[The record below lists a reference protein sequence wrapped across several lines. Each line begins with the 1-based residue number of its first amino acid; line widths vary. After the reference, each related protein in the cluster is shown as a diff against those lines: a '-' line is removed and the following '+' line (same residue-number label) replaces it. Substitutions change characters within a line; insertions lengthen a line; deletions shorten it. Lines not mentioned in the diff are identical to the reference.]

1 MKGLIEMRKN
11 SVIAAVTALCL
22 TAGSLLF
29 AADLSGAVVYG
40 AEGDPVVYRTGEHC
54 CTPPPISS
62 ETETEESPT
71 PGYNCDPEI
80 PEPVP
85 TAVPDTNAKS
95 DQENVPKASPVTESK
110 YIHGDVNLDG
120 VIDVSDLTDLAL
132 ILVDK
137 KIPDDD
143 HFMYGDVDYDGE
155 STLTDLAIIR
165 QFLSKKIPSLPE
177 SKAVSYASYEAR
189 KKAREQAIKPDN
201 PPTPSAVPSKEVV
214 VYPTGYF
221 PLPTNA
227 PGIMFGTDTIACKNT
242 DQASEIISNYD
253 TYNYSDNQKEFLA
266 AMKSDGFLYAPDK
279 TLDIAVTVNDECYLY
294 ATKEFGDINI
304 EYCAKYRDF
313 DYHVYICYADKEKLK
328 NSESEK
334 NYLME
339 HCSFTGS
346 KFMKIKGTNM
356 YYTWAGIVFFIDEN
370 HYCYIKTI
378 DSRDNMLKFAENFS
392 LKKISF

>member
-29 AADLSGAVVYG
+29 AADLSGTVVYG

-71 PGYNCDPEI
+71 PGYHCDPEI

-177 SKAVSYASYEAR
+177 SKAVSYASYESR

-201 PPTPSAVPSKEVV
+201 PPTPSAVPLKSSIVV
-214 VYPTGYF
+214 
-221 PLPTNA
+221 
-227 PGIMFGTDTIACKNT
+227 I
-242 DQASEIISNYD
+242 
-253 TYNYSDNQKEFLA
+253 
-266 AMKSDGFLYAPDK
+266 
-279 TLDIAVTVNDECYLY
+279 
-294 ATKEFGDINI
+294 
-304 EYCAKYRDF
+304 
-313 DYHVYICYADKEKLK
+313 
-328 NSESEK
+328 
-334 NYLME
+334 
-339 HCSFTGS
+339 
-346 KFMKIKGTNM
+346 
-356 YYTWAGIVFFIDEN
+356 
-370 HYCYIKTI
+370 
-378 DSRDNMLKFAENFS
+378 
-392 LKKISF
+392 